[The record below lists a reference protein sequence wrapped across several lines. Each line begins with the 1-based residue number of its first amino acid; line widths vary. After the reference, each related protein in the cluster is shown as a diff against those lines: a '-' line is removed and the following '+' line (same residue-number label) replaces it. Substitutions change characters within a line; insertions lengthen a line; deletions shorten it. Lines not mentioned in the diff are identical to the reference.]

1 MALPLAECF
10 SAHFTEIVSKQIIGM
25 HRPCIPVFF
34 ILFEI
39 TNVGEFS
46 INTVS
51 ESVRLY
57 RDTSKDII
65 QERGI
70 YYPVNTED
78 EYSFEKGDYSMLFE
92 ICMGKPLESIEKEE
106 VYYKFTFNKEESPT
120 FKVLKDDPYGWSKQM
135 SL

>member
-1 MALPLAECF
+1 
-10 SAHFTEIVSKQIIGM
+10 M
-25 HRPCIPVFF
+25 HRPCIRVFF

-92 ICMGKPLESIEKEE
+92 ICMGKPLENIEKEE
-106 VYYKFTFNKEESPT
+106 VYYKFTFKKK
-120 FKVLKDDPYGWSKQM
+120 KVLHSK
-135 SL
+135 S